1 MKRSDEKMDNAERFL
16 ASFNRIHNHLSFL
29 SNEKTHKKPFYHLL
43 DENEYRNSG
52 VKEYKNDLQIF
63 ADLRNVLVHKKLE
76 ASIYLAVPT
85 DKVVERIE
93 MIESMIKSPPTVYPA
108 FKRDV
113 VRFHAEDLFITVLD
127 TIKSK
132 QITHFPIYQMGK
144 LIGLL
149 TENGITY
156 WLANHVDSTVVDLKK
171 ITTEEIL
178 REDSKSNNYLFIRKD
193 MSIEAAADLLKK
205 DRKIDALLITKN
217 GKKSENPMGIITP
230 SDL

>member
-1 MKRSDEKMDNAERFL
+1 MDNAERFL
-16 ASFNRIHNHLSFL
+16 ASFNRIHNYLSFL

-76 ASIYLAVPT
+76 INHYLAVPT

-93 MIESMIKSPPTVYPA
+93 MIEAEIKSPPKVYPA
-108 FKRDV
+108 FKRNV
-113 VRFHAEDLFITVLD
+113 VHFQASDSFVNVLE
-127 TIKSK
+127 TIKK
-132 QITHFPIYQMGK
+132 KRITHFPIYQKGE

-156 WLANHVDSTVVDLKK
+156 WLANHFDATVVPLKQ
-171 ITTEEIL
+171 ITIEEIL
-178 REDSKSNNYLFIRKD
+178 KEDSKSNNYLFVRKE
-193 MSIEAAADLLKK
+193 MSVDVAADLLKN
-205 DRKIDALLITKN
+205 DRKIDALLITEN
-217 GKKSENPMGIITP
+217 GKKTEEPIGIITP

>member
-1 MKRSDEKMDNAERFL
+1 MDNAERFL
-16 ASFNRIHNHLSFL
+16 ASFNRIHNHLSFM
-29 SNEKTHKKPFYHLL
+29 SNEKAHKKPFYHLL

-76 ASIYLAVPT
+76 TNRYLAVPT

-93 MIESMIKSPPTVYPA
+93 LIESVIKSPPKVYPA

-113 VRFHAEDLFITVLD
+113 VHFQAEDLFITVLE
-127 TIKSK
+127 TIQHK
-132 QITHFPIYQMGK
+132 QITHFPVYQKGD

-156 WLANHVDSTVVDLKK
+156 WLANHLESTVVDLTQ

-178 REDSKSNNYLFIRKD
+178 REDSKSNNYLFVRKD
-193 MSIEAAADLLKK
+193 MSIDVAADLLKK
-205 DRKIDALLITKN
+205 DRKIDALLITKT
-217 GKKSENPMGIITP
+217 GKKTENPIGIITP

>member
-1 MKRSDEKMDNAERFL
+1 MDNAERFL
-16 ASFNRIHNHLSFL
+16 ASFNRIHNYLSFL
-29 SNEKTHKKPFYHLL
+29 SNEKSRKKPFYHLL

-76 ASIYLAVPT
+76 TSRYLAVPT

-93 MIESMIKSPPTVYPA
+93 IIESVIKSPPLVYPT

-113 VRFHAEDLFITVLD
+113 VRFQADDLFITVLK
-127 TIKSK
+127 TIKHK
-132 QITHFPIYQMGK
+132 QMTHFPIYQK
-144 LIGLL
+144 EELIGLL

-156 WLANHVDSTVVDLKK
+156 WLANHSDSTVVDLKQ

-178 REDSKSNNYLFIRKD
+178 QEDSKSNNYLFVRKD
-193 MSIEAAADLLKK
+193 MSIDVAADLLKK
-205 DRKIDALLITKN
+205 DRKIDALLITEN
-217 GKKSENPMGIITP
+217 GKKSEDPIGIITP
-230 SDL
+230 SDV